1 MEKEKT
7 YTTTTESQVKTMGC
21 DYDLR
26 SEKVEEVVEKIDEA
40 RLEKLKR
47 EHPLV
52 TDERCFIL
60 SWFPETIPS
69 GFSEE
74 EEYE

>member
-21 DYDLR
+21 DYEDR
-26 SEKVEEVVEKIDEA
+26 SEKVEEIVEKIDEA

-52 TDERCFIL
+52 TDERCFIF

-69 GFSEE
+69 YFNETDGIE
-74 EEYE
+74 